1 MPKQKLIEYNR
12 TSILDAS
19 RKLFLKYGVDGI
31 SMDDIA
37 VNAECSKAT
46 VYVYFKNKEDIYYH
60 ITAEYMTSL
69 RNGVRECFSNS
80 SDYERSYFTMCNMLV
95 QFEHDYPMYFD
106 CILGKI
112 DVSEERTE
120 ELPILKKIFDVGEEI
135 NSIVCDFIERA
146 KSDGFVKPDI
156 DPIQATFVM
165 WSSICG
171 LISLCSCKKEYLE
184 ESLGFARGSFLRSGF
199 SMILD
204 IVRDK

>member
-1 MPKQKLIEYNR
+1 MPKQKLVEYNR
-12 TSILDAS
+12 SSILDAS
-19 RKLFLKYGVDGI
+19 RKLFLKYGVEKT

-37 VNAECSKAT
+37 FNAECSKAT

-69 RNGVRECFSNS
+69 RDGVRDCFANS
-80 SDYERSYFTMCNMLV
+80 ADYERAYFTMCNMLAR
-95 QFEHDYPMYFD
+95 FEHDYPMYFD

-112 DVSEERTE
+112 DVSPQKME

-146 KSDGFVKPDI
+146 KTDGFAKRDV
-156 DPIQATFVM
+156 DPIPATFVM

-171 LISLCSCKKEYLE
+171 LISLCSAKKEYLE
-184 ESLGFARGSFLRSGF
+184 DSLGFAKGSFLHNGF

-204 IVRDK
+204 MVRAR